1 MSHSFPGDADAIAET
16 TYQRYRD
23 YINPG
28 MADLLRFTGLS
39 YPEWEAQGCI
49 IRDVAGNEYID
60 CVAGYGVFSLGHRHQ
75 AVIEAVRE
83 QLDRLTLKTHYFLDI
98 GLGEA
103 GEKLAQ
109 ISPGSLQYS
118 FFCNSGTE
126 AVEGALKAA
135 RIHTKRPGIIG
146 AINGFHG
153 KTFGSLSASGRD
165 LYKEGFRPLMEGFRL
180 VPFGDAGAVREAVD
194 GDTAAVILEAVQ
206 GEGGVNVA
214 PPSYLSEVRA
224 ITADAGA
231 LLIVD
236 EVRTG
241 LGRTGRMFACEH
253 DGVEPDLLTMAK
265 ALGGGVMPVGAFL
278 GTPEV
283 WQSLFGTN
291 PYLHSTTF
299 GGNPLACAAA
309 IAAIETTRNL
319 GLPER
324 SERLGAYLL
333 ARLKDLQERYPD
345 WIADVRGLGLLAGVE
360 FRSDDV
366 AKLVIAGC
374 AREGLLVAYS
384 LNNPLVI
391 RIEPPLI
398 IEESLL
404 ERALAIFEESLRS
417 TADLLTAM
425 EAQGLQTLQG
435 S

>member
-1 MSHSFPGDADAIAET
+1 MTQPFSGDAEAIAEL
-16 TYQRYRD
+16 TYSRYRD

-39 YPEWEAQGCI
+39 YPEWEAEGCI

-60 CVAGYGVFSLGHRHQ
+60 CVAGYGVFSLGHRHP
-75 AVIEAVRE
+75 AVVEAVRR
-83 QLDRLTLKTHYFLDI
+83 QIDLLTLKTHYFLDI
-98 GLGEA
+98 GLGEL
-103 GEKLAQ
+103 GEKLAA
-109 ISPGSLQYS
+109 ISPGGLQYS
-118 FFCNSGTE
+118 FLCNSGTE

-135 RIHTKRPGIIG
+135 RIHTGRRDVIG
-146 AINGFHG
+146 TMNGFHG
-153 KTFGSLSASGRD
+153 KTYGSLSASGRE
-165 LYKEGFRPLMEGFRL
+165 LYKEGFHPLLDGFSL
-180 VPFGDAGAVREAVD
+180 VEFGDAKAMADAINGE
-194 GDTAAVILEAVQ
+194 TAAVILEVVQ

-214 PPSYLSEVRA
+214 PPGYLREVRRL
-224 ITADAGA
+224 TAEAGA

-241 LGRTGRMFACEH
+241 LGRTGRMFASEH

-265 ALGGGVMPVGAFL
+265 ALGGGVMPVAAFL

-283 WQSLFGTN
+283 WASLFGTN

-309 IAAIETTRNL
+309 IAAIDTTQEL
-319 GLPER
+319 GLPAR
-324 SERLGAYLL
+324 SEALGNLML
-333 ARLKDLQERYPD
+333 ERLKSLQDEFGE

-360 FRSDDV
+360 FHSDDV

-391 RIEPPLI
+391 RIEPPLV
-398 IEESLL
+398 IEEALL
-404 ERALAIFEESLRS
+404 DRALGVFEESVRGTVEML
-417 TADLLTAM
+417 AGM
-425 EAQGLQTLQG
+425 EI
-435 S
+435 